1 MSDKRNPRD
10 ITLTEV
16 SPGKLIQ
23 ESTRAFLHGGAPC
36 ALVSNLIVGARAYIA
51 QSGVVEDMN
60 FVEGFISDLEALQK
74 KWKEK
79 NDEYYK

>member
-1 MSDKRNPRD
+1 MKSNPRN
-10 ITLTEV
+10 ITLPEV

-36 ALVSNLIVGARAYIA
+36 ALLTNLIVGAREYIK

-79 NDEYYK
+79 GDEYYK